1 MSLHPED
8 PTSPPDE
15 TRRVAR
21 AAFPKGTLC
30 LDIAD
35 ALGPIYR
42 DGQFAALFPRLGQS
56 AAAPAMLAL
65 ATVLQYL
72 EGLSDR
78 QAADAVRGRIDWK
91 YALRLPLSDPGF
103 DHTVL
108 SEFRSRLIEG
118 KAEQQM
124 LDTLLDRLRDLGLIK
139 LRGRQRTDSTHVL
152 AAVRGL
158 NRLERVG
165 ETLRAALNEV
175 AVMAPAWLQALAPA
189 EWYERY
195 ARRVENYRL
204 PKTDTARQDLAAA
217 VGADGYTLLRAIE
230 QASGLPWLAQTPA
243 VQALR
248 RVWAE
253 QYVEQ
258 GGQVRWRDVK
268 EMPPPATVISSPYDM
283 EARYSTKR
291 DSSWVGYKVH
301 FTETCDAEA
310 PHLIVN
316 VETTPATTPDDNMVP
331 VIHKSLE
338 SRDLLPAE
346 HLVDKGYTD
355 SRVLVDSRNDFGV
368 TLIGPLAEDPSWQAR
383 SEDGFDKSQFVVDW
397 DRQSVTCPAGKQS
410 LSWLPSTYPQS
421 GMMFEARFARQDCT
435 PCPLRGRCTRAKRE
449 PRIIGLQAREHY
461 EALQAARR
469 RQETAAFRE
478 TYAARAGIEA
488 THGQAIR
495 RCGLRHCRY
504 IGLARTHLQ
513 HLISAA
519 AINLVRIEDWVNGIP
534 TAQTRCSW
542 FAALQKAA

>member
-8 PTSPPDE
+8 PTAPPEE

-35 ALGPIYR
+35 ALGPVYR
-42 DGQFAALFPRLGQS
+42 DSQFAGLFPQLGQP
-56 AAAPAMLAL
+56 AAAPGMLAL

-91 YALRLPLSDPGF
+91 YALRLPLTDPGF

-108 SEFRSRLIEG
+108 SEFRSRLVEG
-118 KAEQQM
+118 KAEQRM
-124 LDTLLDRLRDLGLIK
+124 LDTLLDRLRDLGLVK
-139 LRGRQRTDSTHVL
+139 ARGRQRTDSTHVL

-195 ARRVENYRL
+195 ASRVENYRL
-204 PKTDTARQDLAAA
+204 PKTEAARQELAVAI
-217 VGADGYTLLRAIE
+217 GIDGRTLLEAIDRATG
-230 QASGLPWLAQTPA
+230 QPWLAQIPA
-243 VQALR
+243 VQVLR

-258 GGQVRWRDVK
+258 DGQVRWRPVE
-268 EMPPPATVISSPYDM
+268 EMPPPADMVSSPYDTD
-283 EARYSTKR
+283 ARYSTKR

-301 FTETCDAEA
+301 VTETCDADA
-310 PHLIVN
+310 PHVIVN
-316 VETTPATTPDDNMVP
+316 VETTAATTPDDNMLA

-355 SRVLVDSRNDFGV
+355 SRVLVDSRHDHGI
-368 TLIGPLAEDPSWQAR
+368 TITGPVADDPSWQAR
-383 SEDGFDKSQFVVDW
+383 SEDGLDKSRFVVDW
-397 DRQSVTCPAGKQS
+397 DQRVVTCPAGNRS
-410 LSWLPSTYPQS
+410 ISWLPSTYPQK
-421 GMMFEARFARQDCT
+421 GTVFEARFARRDCT
-435 PCPLRGRCTRAKRE
+435 PCPLRSRCTRSKRE
-449 PRIIGLQAREHY
+449 PRIIGLQAREHH
-461 EALQAARR
+461 EALQAARKQQDTAEF
-469 RQETAAFRE
+469 QES
-478 TYAARAGIEA
+478 YAARAGIEA
-488 THGQAIR
+488 THGQAVR
-495 RCGLRHCRY
+495 RCGLRRCRY
-504 IGLARTHLQ
+504 VGLAKTHLQ

-519 AINLVRIEDWVNGIP
+519 AINLVRIANWVNGIP